1 MEKYSGIYFSQ
12 KHADV
17 APMSPEEIQAAGYL
31 FGASNLALLPGH
43 GDVAGALK
51 KHGKDWKKNISMVK
65 QILQSTAESDEMYD
79 GFMEEIN
86 DWIKNMRKDPGTQKM
101 WQEELKKAGLA

>member
-1 MEKYSGIYFSQ
+1 MERYSGISFSQ
-12 KHADV
+12 KQVD
-17 APMSPEEIQAAGYL
+17 APMSQEEIQAAGYL
-31 FGASNLALLPGH
+31 FGASNLALLH

-51 KHGKDWKKNISMVK
+51 KNGKDWKKNISMVK
-65 QILQSTAESDEMYD
+65 QTLQSTAESDEMYD

-101 WQEELKKAGLA
+101 WQEELKKAGLV